1 MKIYGNKRKKEK
13 RDNLEDDGKKQLR
26 KFEKKGK
33 RDQLLTTLEER
44 NSFFNN
50 VQIYSTF
57 DARILTTSA
66 CRLIQEDFRD
76 GTHEG
81 PTYICDICWKFE
93 FRSNVIIVHDS
104 KYH

>member
-1 MKIYGNKRKKEK
+1 MVTKEK
-13 RDNLEDDGKKQLR
+13 KKSVITLRMMEKKQLR

-44 NSFFNN
+44 SSFFNN

-93 FRSNVIIVHDS
+93 FRSNVVIVHDS